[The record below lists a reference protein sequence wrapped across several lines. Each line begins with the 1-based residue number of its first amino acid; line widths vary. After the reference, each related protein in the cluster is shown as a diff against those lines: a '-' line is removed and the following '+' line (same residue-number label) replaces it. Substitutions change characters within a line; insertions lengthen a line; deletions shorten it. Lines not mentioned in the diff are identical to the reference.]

1 VQICGVNDKR
11 KETISIKGIGLF
23 FAAVMGK
30 SSISP
35 AAEVGESL
43 EVPVLRVSPEKGCSS
58 ASVFPSPSALSCAS
72 FPIPFDAFRI
82 DSLL

>member
-1 VQICGVNDKR
+1 
-11 KETISIKGIGLF
+11 
-23 FAAVMGK
+23 MGT
-30 SSISP
+30 SFISP

-43 EVPVLRVSPEKGCSS
+43 EIPVLRLSLEKGCSFS
-58 ASVFPSPSALSCAS
+58 SVFPSPSVLFYAS